1 MGEVFYN
8 SEFIN
13 EEEIVIKT
21 SNRAFNY
28 GDGFFETIK
37 IINTKPFNF
46 SAHYIRFS
54 LACKILKLRNNET
67 EKSLL
72 CVINK
77 LTEKN
82 KIVNGSVKI
91 YVNRSGEGKYL
102 PLSDSVEILIRLNIG
117 SRFVRNTPVSL
128 CIFSDEK
135 KSKGRVSNIKSANA
149 LVSVLGAIHAKENR
163 FDNAILENTD
173 GNFIETT
180 NSNLFIIKHG
190 ITYTPPLS
198 EGCLDG
204 TMRKWVLDQVSVVEK
219 SLDSLEIQ
227 EADEVFTTNAISGIT
242 AAEVV
247 FIASAKKYKTDFSHK
262 LQEKLISLS
271 LGL

>member
-13 EEEIVIKT
+13 EEEIVIKI

-46 SAHYIRFS
+46 SSHYIRLS
-54 LACKILKLRNNET
+54 SACKVLKLKNHET
-67 EKSLL
+67 QSSLL
-72 CVINK
+72 SLLNQLI
-77 LTEKN
+77 ERN
-82 KIVNGSVKI
+82 KIINGSAKI
-91 YVNRSGEGKYL
+91 HVTRSGEGKYL
-102 PLSDSVEILIRLNIG
+102 PLSDSLEILISINKG
-117 SRFVRNTPVSL
+117 SGFVKNTPISL
-128 CIFSDEK
+128 CVFSDEQK
-135 KSKGRVSNIKSANA
+135 TKGKVSNIKSVNA
-149 LVSVLGAIHAKENR
+149 LVSVLGAIHAKENG
-163 FDNAILENTD
+163 FDNAILKNTD

-180 NSNLFIIKHG
+180 NSNLFIIKQG
-190 ITYTPPLS
+190 IIYTPPLS

-219 SLDSLEIQ
+219 SLKSLDIK
-227 EADEVFTTNAISGIT
+227 EANEVFSTNAISGIT
-242 AAEVV
+242 PVEVV
-247 FIASAKKYKTDFSHK
+247 SIATTKIYKTDFAQQ

>member
-13 EEEIVIKT
+13 EEEIVIKI

-46 SAHYIRFS
+46 SSHYVRFS
-54 LACKILKLRNNET
+54 FACKVLKLKNNET
-67 EKSLL
+67 EKSFLSL
-72 CVINK
+72 INK
-77 LTEKN
+77 LIEKN
-82 KIVNGSVKI
+82 KIINGNAKI
-91 YVNRSGEGKYL
+91 HVNRSGEGKYL
-102 PLSDSVEILIRLNIG
+102 PVSDSFEILISLNKG
-117 SRFVRNTPVSL
+117 SGFVKNTPISL
-128 CIFSDEK
+128 CVFSDEQK
-135 KSKGRVSNIKSANA
+135 TKGKISNIKSVNA
-149 LVSVLGAIHAKENR
+149 LVSVLGAIYAKENG
-163 FDNAILENTD
+163 FDNAILKNTD

-180 NSNLFIIKHG
+180 NSNLFIIKQG
-190 ITYTPPLS
+190 MIYTPPLT

-204 TMRKWVLDQVSVVEK
+204 TMRKWVLEQVNVIEK
-219 SLDSLEIQ
+219 SLNSLEIQ

-242 AAEVV
+242 PVEVV
-247 FIASAKKYKTDFSHK
+247 SIETTKTYKTDFAQQ